1 MTIPNEN
8 QDACFSPTQRVVMV
22 FLSGLIKGRAT
33 GGWADVG
40 TLSYQIALMLMK
52 LLSKV
57 MACHFVTP

>member
-1 MTIPNEN
+1 
-8 QDACFSPTQRVVMV
+8 MV

-52 LLSKV
+52 LLLKV
-57 MACHFVTP
+57 MACHFVMP